1 MISVN
6 EILFISVIAAL
17 FLILNVLLV
26 MRNKIKSFETITIG
40 VSIVIIVVLATLST
54 M

>member
-1 MISVN
+1 MVSVN

-17 FLILNVLLV
+17 FLILNLLLV

-40 VSIVIIVVLATLST
+40 VSILIIVVLATLST

>member
-1 MISVN
+1 MVSVN

-17 FLILNVLLV
+17 FLILNLLLV